1 MFRKNQKKPLKE
13 KILVRLFGFRL
24 FTMIKSDRSA
34 IEILQGEKPGQAL
47 VLLAVAF
54 FALLAFI
61 GLVTD
66 VGSIYVSYTSLQRAV
81 DAAAV
86 AAANNIKNPSDTY
99 AVRHQRIMESAR
111 EMLAMHKISGLADL
125 QVYLC
130 SDEGHK

>member
-1 MFRKNQKKPLKE
+1 MFRNSE
-13 KILVRLFGFRL
+13 KSLTGL
-24 FTMIKSDRSA
+24 
-34 IEILQGEKPGQAL
+34 LQGEKPGQAL

-66 VGSIYVSYTSLQRAV
+66 VGSIYVSYTQLQRAV

-99 AVRHQRIMESAR
+99 EAPRNQRSP
-111 EMLAMHKISGLADL
+111 KPPGK
-125 QVYLC
+125 C
-130 SDEGHK
+130 

>member
-1 MFRKNQKKPLKE
+1 MFRKNRNKPLKTKNYPPDFSGPE
-13 KILVRLFGFRL
+13 PETRKVLPLMLRG
-24 FTMIKSDRSA
+24 D
-34 IEILQGEKPGQAL
+34 KPGQAL

-99 AVRHQRIMESAR
+99 VVRHQRIMESAR
-111 EMLAMHKISGLADL
+111 EMLAMHKVSGVADL

-130 SDEGHK
+130 SDEGQK